1 MLQGGIMIV
10 DISYISAH
18 DFNMKTHKVSVTE
31 DNRVNFDYVTTV
43 FNAKVKRRYILVKYL
58 LFLFFLIF

>member
-18 DFNMKTHKVSVTE
+18 DFNMKTHKVSATE
-31 DNRVNFDYVTTV
+31 DNQSQFQICHNG
-43 FNAKVKRRYILVKYL
+43 
-58 LFLFFLIF
+58 FL

>member
-1 MLQGGIMIV
+1 MLQGGIMIA

-31 DNRVNFDYVTTV
+31 DNRVVITTTLEV
-43 FNAKVKRRYILVKYL
+43 STSSFCIAFAIM
-58 LFLFFLIF
+58 

>member
-1 MLQGGIMIV
+1 MIV

-31 DNRVNFDYVTTV
+31 DNQSQFQICHNSF
-43 FNAKVKRRYILVKYL
+43 
-58 LFLFFLIF
+58 